1 MRVING
7 GKTGDN
13 PDAKAKDVRLKILA
27 KIHIA
32 KKELGFSDLEYREIL
47 NRLHRVK
54 SATTLSIP
62 ELEEVLRYFRKC
74 GWRGSAPKKRGP
86 QKMIQAL
93 QKRCKEIAGIIPNGL
108 NRLDGISEKIGGVK
122 KIEWV
127 QDVKKLKRIL
137 AILEKIAKEEK

>member
-1 MRVING
+1 
-7 GKTGDN
+7 
-13 PDAKAKDVRLKILA
+13 LA

-47 NRLHRVK
+47 NRLHRVH
-54 SATTLSIP
+54 SAATLSIP
-62 ELEEVLRYFRKC
+62 ELEEVLRYFQKC
-74 GWRGSAPKKRGP
+74 GWRGKSPKKAGLKK
-86 QKMIQAL
+86 QVQAL
-93 QKRCKEIAGIIPNGL
+93 QSRCREISEIIPNGQ